1 MSLTKLVSLALLIAT
16 GLPIQFSRAEDL
28 HLTLAAAEEVEPYV
42 YHSEDGET
50 TGIDYEIVRETLTRA
65 GVRFDLKSFPRP
77 RITLMLGQG
86 ALDGLLTT
94 TGYNDK
100 DALNAL
106 WLSSPLYTSTVS
118 TFIRKKKAAEE
129 EAGVGNDRL
138 KNCRQVGVLRG
149 FNYRFPSLDMT
160 HFKSVVEVNGA
171 EQLVKLTMYGRVDCA
186 ITEDITFMYQARR
199 LGYFNDVTIVDEVVN
214 RPVVIALSRQ
224 LVDANKGL
232 DTRINQV
239 IEDLKSRDVID
250 NIIIK
255 YLSLGAH

>member
-1 MSLTKLVSLALLIAT
+1 MSLMKLASLTLLILAGVSLQD
-16 GLPIQFSRAEDL
+16 GRAENL
-28 HLTLAAAEEVEPYV
+28 HLALAAAEEVEPYV
-42 YHSEDGET
+42 YHLEDGQA
-50 TGIDYEIVRETLTRA
+50 TGIDYEIVYEALTRA
-65 GVRFDLKSFPRP
+65 GVNFELKSYPRP

-86 ALDGLLTT
+86 YLDGLLTT

-100 DALNAL
+100 DALNAM

-118 TFIRKKKAAEE
+118 AFVLKKKPETE
-129 EAGVGNDRL
+129 GVVYADVL
-138 KNCRQVGVLRG
+138 KNCHQAGVLRG

-160 HFKSVVEVNGA
+160 HFNSVVEVNGA

-199 LGYFNDVTIVDEVVN
+199 LGYFNDVEIVDEVVN
-214 RPVVIALSRQ
+214 RPVVIALSRKI
-224 LVDANKGL
+224 VEDNKGL
-232 DTRINQV
+232 DERINQA

-255 YLSLGAH
+255 YLSLGAF